1 MYEQFYGF
9 THRPFQLSPDA
20 RFFFNSG
27 THKRALAYLRYGIE
41 QGEGFIVVT
50 GEVGTG
56 KTTLVGKLFQ
66 SLDTKSIVAARL
78 VSTQI
83 QADDMLRLV
92 AAEYGLPFDR
102 LSKAAL
108 LHKLEQY
115 FRVCAQEGKR
125 VLLVVDEAQ
134 NLTRRTVEELRMLSN
149 FQWKGK
155 PLVQSLLLGQRE
167 FRTMMRSE
175 GFEQLRQRVL
185 AAYHLQPLSEEEL
198 RQYVEHRLKLVGWSG
213 DPYIDDDVYA
223 RLYEFTGGVPRKTN
237 LLCDRILLY
246 GCLEELHHLTR
257 GVVDTVLEDVRQE
270 LWSRESDDELPQ
282 VTVDDYSEPAPRMTR
297 DVAPRSQQA
306 DTPAAEAALRTEEPG
321 GALPRSGDDIG
332 SSVRSDDTGTHL
344 RSVISEL
351 REELRRLKE
360 EMDVFRS
367 SPKRAPRKSA
377 AKAEKAQGREA
388 SDPEPL

>member
-9 THRPFQLSPDA
+9 TSRPFQLSPDS

-50 GEVGTG
+50 GDVGTG
-56 KTTLVGKLFQ
+56 KTTLVGRLFQ
-66 SLDTKSIVAARL
+66 ALDAKSMVAARL

-115 FRVCAQEGKR
+115 FRVCVQEGKR

-134 NLTRRTVEELRMLSN
+134 NLAKRTIEELRMLSN

-185 AAYHLQPLSEEEL
+185 AAYHLQPLTEEET
-198 RQYVEHRLKLVGWSG
+198 RQYIEHRLKLVGWNG

-237 LLCDRILLY
+237 LLCDRVLLY
-246 GCLEELHHLTR
+246 GCLEELHHINR
-257 GVVDTVLEDVRQE
+257 AVIDNVLEDVKQE
-270 LWSRESDDELPQ
+270 LWSPEPGTGQGVESDYEPTMLKSSASPRRISADSDEVGGEVASEGVGEP
-282 VTVDDYSEPAPRMTR
+282 TVGGGSETN
-297 DVAPRSQQA
+297 
-306 DTPAAEAALRTEEPG
+306 
-321 GALPRSGDDIG
+321 
-332 SSVRSDDTGTHL
+332 L
-344 RSVISEL
+344 RSVIHEL
-351 REELRRLKE
+351 RQELKKFKDEVKQIKGRT
-360 EMDVFRS
+360 DV
-367 SPKRAPRKSA
+367 
-377 AKAEKAQGREA
+377 E
-388 SDPEPL
+388 

>member
-9 THRPFQLSPDA
+9 TSRPFQLSPDS

-50 GEVGTG
+50 GDVGTG
-56 KTTLVGKLFQ
+56 KTTLVGRLFQ
-66 SLDTKSIVAARL
+66 ALDPKSMVAARL

-115 FRVCAQEGKR
+115 FRVCVQEGKR

-134 NLTRRTVEELRMLSN
+134 NLAKRTIEELRMLSN
-149 FQWKGK
+149 FQWKGR

-185 AAYHLQPLSEEEL
+185 AAYHLQPLSEEET
-198 RQYVEHRLKLVGWSG
+198 RQYIEHRLKLVGWNG

-237 LLCDRILLY
+237 LLCDRVLLY
-246 GCLEELHHLTR
+246 GCLEEIHHISR
-257 GVVDTVLEDVRQE
+257 AVIDNVLEDVKQE
-270 LWSRESDDELPQ
+270 LWSPEPAGTGQSAESD
-282 VTVDDYSEPAPRMTR
+282 YEPAMLKSAA
-297 DVAPRSQQA
+297 APRRIRA
-306 DTPAAEAALRTEEPG
+306 DSSEEDAAAASEAVGETTLGGRTD
-321 GALPRSGDDIG
+321 SN
-332 SSVRSDDTGTHL
+332 L
-344 RSVISEL
+344 RSVIHEL
-351 REELRRLKE
+351 RQELKKFKDE
-360 EMDVFRS
+360 V
-367 SPKRAPRKSA
+367 KQIKGKSE
-377 AKAEKAQGREA
+377 AE
-388 SDPEPL
+388 

>member
-9 THRPFQLSPDA
+9 TSRPFQLSPDS

-50 GEVGTG
+50 GDVGTG
-56 KTTLVGKLFQ
+56 KTTLVGRLFQ
-66 SLDTKSIVAARL
+66 ALDAKSMVAARL

-115 FRVCAQEGKR
+115 FRVCVQEGKR

-134 NLTRRTVEELRMLSN
+134 NLAKRTIEELRMLSN

-185 AAYHLQPLSEEEL
+185 AAYHLQPLTEEET
-198 RQYVEHRLKLVGWSG
+198 RQYIEHRLKLVGWNG

-237 LLCDRILLY
+237 LLCDRVLLY
-246 GCLEELHHLTR
+246 GCLEELHHINR
-257 GVVDTVLEDVRQE
+257 AVIDNVLEDVKQE
-270 LWSRESDDELPQ
+270 LWSPEPGTGQGVESDYEPTMLKSSASSRRISAD
-282 VTVDDYSEPAPRMTR
+282 SEGAGG
-297 DVAPRSQQA
+297 DVASEAVGEATVGGRSE
-306 DTPAAEAALRTEEPG
+306 TN
-321 GALPRSGDDIG
+321 
-332 SSVRSDDTGTHL
+332 L
-344 RSVISEL
+344 RSVIHEL
-351 REELRRLKE
+351 RQELKKFKDEVKQIKGRT
-360 EMDVFRS
+360 DV
-367 SPKRAPRKSA
+367 
-377 AKAEKAQGREA
+377 E
-388 SDPEPL
+388 

>member
-9 THRPFQLSPDA
+9 TSRPFQLSPDA

-50 GEVGTG
+50 GDVGTG
-56 KTTLVGKLFQ
+56 KTTLVSRLFQ
-66 SLDTKSIVAARL
+66 AFDTKTIVAARL

-108 LHKLEQY
+108 LHKLEHY
-115 FRVCAQEGKR
+115 FRVCVQEGKR

-134 NLTRRTVEELRMLSN
+134 NLNRRTIEELRMLSN

-175 GFEQLRQRVL
+175 GLEQLRQRVL
-185 AAYHLQPLSEEEL
+185 AAYHLQPLNAAETREYI
-198 RQYVEHRLKLVGWSG
+198 QHRLKMVGWDG
-213 DPYIDDDVYA
+213 DPYLDDDVYT
-223 RLYEFTGGVPRKTN
+223 RIYEFTGGVPRKTN
-237 LLCDRILLY
+237 LLCDRVLLY
-246 GCLEELHHLTR
+246 GCLEELHHINS
-257 GVVDTVLEDVRQE
+257 GVLEEVLNDVKQE
-270 LWSRESDDELPQ
+270 LWSP
-282 VTVDDYSEPAPRMTR
+282 
-297 DVAPRSQQA
+297 
-306 DTPAAEAALRTEEPG
+306 EPG
-321 GALPRSGDDIG
+321 ETEHGSRMLADDGPVPFRREPEESRGFTPSLKEDG
-332 SSVRSDDTGTHL
+332 SDKHGGEEVGGKTDKNL
-344 RSVISEL
+344 RAVIHEL
-351 REELRRLKE
+351 RAELQRFKD
-360 EMDVFRS
+360 DV
-367 SPKRAPRKSA
+367 KQIKGDG
-377 AKAEKAQGREA
+377 EQG
-388 SDPEPL
+388 

>member
-9 THRPFQLSPDA
+9 TSRPFQLSPDS

-50 GEVGTG
+50 GDVGTG
-56 KTTLVGKLFQ
+56 KTTLVGRLFQ
-66 SLDTKSIVAARL
+66 ALDAKSMVAARL

-115 FRVCAQEGKR
+115 FRVCVQEGKR

-134 NLTRRTVEELRMLSN
+134 NLAKRTIEELRMLSN

-185 AAYHLQPLSEEEL
+185 AAYHLQPLTEEET
-198 RQYVEHRLKLVGWSG
+198 RQYIEHRLKLVGWNG

-237 LLCDRILLY
+237 LLFDRVLLY
-246 GCLEELHHLTR
+246 GCLEELHHINR
-257 GVVDTVLEDVRQE
+257 AVIDNVLEDVKQE
-270 LWSRESDDELPQ
+270 LWSPEPGSGQGDSD
-282 VTVDDYSEPAPRMTR
+282 YEPAMLKSGATHRRINAEPEDDKRN
-297 DVAPRSQQA
+297 V
-306 DTPAAEAALRTEEPG
+306 AAESAGETTLG
-321 GALPRSGDDIG
+321 GKTDSN
-332 SSVRSDDTGTHL
+332 L
-344 RSVISEL
+344 RSVIHEL
-351 REELRRLKE
+351 RQELKKFKDE
-360 EMDVFRS
+360 V
-367 SPKRAPRKSA
+367 KQIK
-377 AKAEKAQGREA
+377 GRNEV
-388 SDPEPL
+388 E